1 VIQARRNIAF
11 TLVELI
17 IVMALLAIV
26 MAIAAPS
33 LARSMKER
41 NVDDEA
47 VRILAATEYARSE
60 AVSQGVPMV
69 VWIDPGG
76 RRMGIEP
83 KAGFDGEP
91 SRSREFA
98 WNEDISV
105 EAEQKT
111 ANGKTMDIMEFG
123 PDGAPT
129 LTSTETVKLV
139 DRFGYAV
146 SLART
151 TDRWSYE
158 VVKEAAR

>member
-1 VIQARRNIAF
+1 MTDSRRSSGF
-11 TLVELI
+11 TLVEMI

-41 NVDDEA
+41 NLPDEA
-47 VRILAATEYARSE
+47 ARFLSATEYARSE

-69 VWIDPGG
+69 VWVDPPS

-83 KAGFDGEP
+83 KAGFEGEE
-91 SRSREFA
+91 SRNREFV
-98 WNEDISV
+98 WNEDIRI
-105 EAEQKT
+105 ETDQKAT
-111 ANGKTMDIMEFG
+111 TGKTIDLMEFG

-129 LTSTETVKLV
+129 LTSAESVRLV
-139 DRFGYAV
+139 DRFGLTLT
-146 SLART
+146 LART

-158 VVKEAAR
+158 ILKPTP